1 MSGLD
6 HHIHEGMTLY
16 GVYSTL
22 TEHYRP
28 GRDPRDTDPR
38 DLLGVLAQHG
48 RLRCACL
55 VVAHCY
61 HLLTPGSRRQLF
73 EADALVGE
81 VTDLIVRE
89 GRRPRFL
96 AELGLSMADL
106 LDGER

>member
-1 MSGLD
+1 VSALD
-6 HHIHEGMTLY
+6 DHIHEGMTLY

-38 DLLGVLAQHG
+38 DLLGVLAQMG

-55 VVAHCY
+55 IVAHCP
-61 HLLTPGSRRQLF
+61 HLLVTTAPIG
-73 EADALVGE
+73 EADRLVGE
-81 VTDLIVRE
+81 VADLIARE

-96 AELGLSMADL
+96 AELGLTAADL